1 MYYNPP
7 LCKYQLSGVAWHK
20 GWCIWF
26 IAPGIVKG
34 KKMENS
40 TRNIEIFFSVV
51 CSIHD
56 CVSEW
61 LLLSGWYVR
70 IFHLNFFVHIS
81 PSTTTL
87 VKQKKNNKAEEHCNE
102 IMD

>member
-1 MYYNPP
+1 
-7 LCKYQLSGVAWHK
+7 
-20 GWCIWF
+20 
-26 IAPGIVKG
+26 
-34 KKMENS
+34 MENS
-40 TRNIEIFFSVV
+40 TRNIVVVV
-51 CSIHD
+51 CMFAMLD

-70 IFHLNFFVHIS
+70 IFHLNFFFFFISYLS

-87 VKQKKNNKAEEHCNE
+87 VKQQQQQKSRRTHNE